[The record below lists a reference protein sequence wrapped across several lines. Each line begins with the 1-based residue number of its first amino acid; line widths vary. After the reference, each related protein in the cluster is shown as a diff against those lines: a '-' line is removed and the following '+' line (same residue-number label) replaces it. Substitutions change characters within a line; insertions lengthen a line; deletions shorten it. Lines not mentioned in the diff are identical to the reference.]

1 MSFLDEGTFIGKGAV
16 KDALKDPEFKALK
29 GDEKAN
35 ALKTLKMGGS
45 ITTEDEE
52 DNLDEDTADF
62 LRKAGG
68 AQYKTQF
75 SDFAKKLKKRA
86 IIMQAKKELE
96 KKPPSGDP
104 ENPFEPRKFTVGL
117 LRGGITY
124 TVADDG
130 IIKDSA
136 GKVVG
141 NVEDVEKNEKSS
153 LSKELANI
161 HKAPQDEFDAFI
173 KNLGKEGYDKKAIDK
188 LIKKQKEYQAK
199 KVSDSAEKE
208 KDTVKE
214 GKLSRFLGGLAL
226 SAAALGAIGS
236 INQSDKVLQDLKAKY
251 EQADTKE
258 EKKKIKDQIS
268 KRILFLDTGKSDSST
283 PMNEEDIKLPSDT
296 TFTLDLKHLVK
307 KHMNK
312 GNDKESAIKFTKAL
326 MKKLHNKGEVEV
338 DGTKVMFK
346 EMKMDQDI
354 PLALPEPDAPDFL
367 GDDGMDYEGGM
378 AKSQMLKM
386 KKYVDA
392 LSNMIEDESQL
403 ESWVQAKLTK
413 ASDYMSAVYHYLDYQ
428 KSKMNELNEDEG
440 QNIADFLNANYKE
453 IASKLGNPGSNFEII
468 GDNKVATAGDG
479 NEGIDIS
486 FDKNH
491 MDKLFPK
498 DDPYN
503 EVKEL
508 TIAGKVVYYNDYRG
522 SKMNELNEAKMSVNV
537 NREDDE
543 VEVTYKGERY
553 KSALGDKLVFIHYF
567 KDGEY
572 HGENDAPK
580 TFKYLKGKGGKLE
593 VDDEEATLTIN
604 MSNLK

>member
-1 MSFLDEGTFIGKGAV
+1 MSFLDEAVYNVEKGAMPPNPE
-16 KDALKDPEFKALK
+16 DLKDDDIVNIGEDDIDEGVLSYFKQGFSDLKTALK
-29 GDEKAN
+29 GGLGNDEIVNIVQAMLKLDADQI
-35 ALKTLKMGGS
+35 KTLDIPEGS
-45 ITTEDEE
+45 
-52 DNLDEDTADF
+52 F
-62 LRKAGG
+62 
-68 AQYKTQF
+68 
-75 SDFAKKLKKRA
+75 
-86 IIMQAKKELE
+86 
-96 KKPPSGDP
+96 
-104 ENPFEPRKFTVGL
+104 
-117 LRGGITY
+117 
-124 TVADDG
+124 ADD
-130 IIKDSA
+130 
-136 GKVVG
+136 
-141 NVEDVEKNEKSS
+141 
-153 LSKELANI
+153 
-161 HKAPQDEFDAFI
+161 
-173 KNLGKEGYDKKAIDK
+173 
-188 LIKKQKEYQAK
+188 KQKEQFIKTYISQMR
-199 KVSDSAEKE
+199 KE
-208 KDTVKE
+208 KVKMFKGDSDKRTVALKKKIKLDE

-236 INQSDKVLQDLKAKY
+236 INQSDKVLQGLQAKY

-268 KRILFLDTGKSDSST
+268 KRILFLDTGKSDSTT
-283 PMNEEDIKLPSDT
+283 PMNEETITGEYEGKPVKFKIKDITNLKDILDISKSAKDFVNKISMAVTDETSSLSREDAKKLILFYKKRTMKEAEDIKLPSDT

-312 GNDKESAIKFTKAL
+312 GNDKESAVKFTKAL
-326 MKKLHNKGEVEV
+326 MKKLHSKGEVEV

-428 KSKMNELNEDEG
+428 KSRMNELNEDEG

-479 NEGIDIS
+479 NKGIDIS
-486 FDKNH
+486 FDRNH
-491 MDKLFPK
+491 MDKLFPE

-522 SKMNELNEAKMSVNV
+522 N
-537 NREDDE
+537 
-543 VEVTYKGERY
+543 
-553 KSALGDKLVFIHYF
+553 
-567 KDGEY
+567 
-572 HGENDAPK
+572 
-580 TFKYLKGKGGKLE
+580 
-593 VDDEEATLTIN
+593 
-604 MSNLK
+604 